1 MPVLPILSLDLK
13 EELIPDD
20 GHTMEFNPRTG
31 ECTLSITEAT
41 PEDEKVYSVQA
52 VNTFGRAECRANL
65 VLSKFF
71 LHFTFYN
78 YDIFGLGFVAG
89 EKKHLNSYKDELF

>member
-20 GHTMEFNPRTG
+20 GHMMEFNPRTG

-71 LHFTFYN
+71 LHFTCT
-78 YDIFGLGFVAG
+78 IFSHVRFRGG
-89 EKKHLNSYKDELF
+89 KKEALKFL